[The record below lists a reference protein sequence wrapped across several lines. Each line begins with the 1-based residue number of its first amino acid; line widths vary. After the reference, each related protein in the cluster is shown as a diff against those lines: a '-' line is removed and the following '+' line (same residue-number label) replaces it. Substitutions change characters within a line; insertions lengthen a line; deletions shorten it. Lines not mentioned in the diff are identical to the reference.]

1 MRTTATASATA
12 ATTAATAAA
21 TAATA
26 ATAAASATAGAVKT
40 AGGKATAARTTA
52 RRATANRSAA
62 GRAAARRPVVD
73 VAARE
78 LETLVRENMPLVG
91 HLVREL
97 VARVPG
103 HVNRDDLTSAG
114 LAALVGAAK
123 AFDAARGIPFARFAA
138 TRIRGALLDEL
149 RGLDWASRSVRSRA
163 RRTDAA
169 AQELTAK
176 LGRTPT
182 AVELAEHLGVPVDE
196 VESVSEDVQRAVVLS
211 LQGFS
216 AGAAEDL
223 VTERSPGPEELL
235 LRREKIGYLHDAIEA
250 LPDRLRRVVTGYFL
264 QERSMADIAAEI
276 GVSESRVSQLRAEA
290 LGLLRD
296 GLNAQLEPQLVS
308 RPERDGCVARRRAS
322 YYSQV
327 AAQGTLH
334 TRLARTDQHGMPV
347 SLAA

>member
-12 ATTAATAAA
+12 ATSATASATATAAA
-21 TAATA
+21 SA
-26 ATAAASATAGAVKT
+26 ATAAASATASAVKT
-40 AGGKATAARTTA
+40 AGGRAARTTA
-52 RRATANRSAA
+52 NRGGAP
-62 GRAAARRPVVD
+62 GRAAARRPAVD
-73 VAARE
+73 QAARE

-163 RRTDAA
+163 RRTEAA

-211 LQGFS
+211 LQGFT

-223 VTERSPGPEELL
+223 VTERSAGPEELL
-235 LRREKIGYLHDAIEA
+235 LRRERIGYLHDAIEA

-296 GLNAQLEPQLVS
+296 GLNAQLDPQLVG
-308 RPERDGCVARRRAS
+308 RPERDGCVARRRAT